1 MRPNR
6 SIQMT
11 SIPARKRC
19 ASILPNLLFLFAFL
33 LLAPT
38 AGHAANVCDSF
49 YSSNF
54 QLALGQLNPAMAA
67 LAKPAKGVAVHEP
80 NFHTCL
86 VRATSHAT
94 EPPNTFARNDY
105 SRRQAFNANNSYFI
119 VYSNGTWHL
128 YDANSLAHV
137 RVLTT
142 MGGDAEPQ
150 WHPTDPNILYYLP
163 TNGGTKLLKVD
174 VRNNTA
180 STAVDFVGR
189 LPSWGAN
196 ADHIWTRS
204 EGSPSADGR
213 YWGFLVYTANWD
225 MLGYIVWD
233 LQQNQLAGSRASTA
247 PQDNAS
253 MSASGRWFINSGE
266 GDGTWAWSRDFTTK
280 KKLDNSYGVH
290 SDLALSPSG
299 QDYYISVDYE
309 SSGGDVYF
317 TNLDT
322 CPSVPA
328 SATSAPVCPRT
339 VLFSMYP
346 TGGWATMHF
355 SGKAFSKPGWV
366 LISTYDSETNGS
378 GLPWFT
384 NKVMAV
390 ELKAS
395 PRIYVLAYTRR
406 VRVTSGDTDGAG
418 NYWAE
423 PHASVNRNFTRILFN
438 TNWSNSVGPD
448 IDAYMIQLPTWVLG
462 GTPATGPST
471 GGNLP
476 AVPVGGSNATAPVSS
491 ATSATPSST
500 SSAPA
505 VTSTDA
511 GTYSIG
517 CPACN
522 RLAQARSVMAA
533 MVGYLWDRARPGLL
547 STLRALDFSRDEP
560 ARRTVSAART
570 VPALIATA
578 AAAETESATAP
589 AVEPQAEQAE
599 TAPESKTTAAVA
611 TVASGAC
618 RTERGVDRIERD
630 SRETSAAYGSCQ
642 AR

>member
-11 SIPARKRC
+11 CIPARKRC

-33 LLAPT
+33 LLVPT

-49 YSSNF
+49 YAANF
-54 QLALGQLNPAMAA
+54 QLTQGQLNPAMAA

-86 VRATSHAT
+86 VRATDYRN

-137 RVLTT
+137 RVLET

-163 TNGGTKLLKVD
+163 TYGGTKLMKVD

-180 STAVDFVGR
+180 STVVDFVGR
-189 LPSWGAN
+189 LPSWASS
-196 ADHIWTRS
+196 AVHIWTRS

-213 YWGFLVYTANWD
+213 YWGFLVYDNSWN

-233 LQQNQLAGSRASTA
+233 LQQNQLAGSRATTA
-247 PQDNAS
+247 AQDNAS

-290 SDLALSPSG
+290 SDLALSPTG

-309 SSGGDVYF
+309 SAGGDVYF

-366 LISTYDSETNGS
+366 LISTYDSETSGS
-378 GLPWFT
+378 SLPWFT

-406 VRVTSGDTDGAG
+406 VNVTSGDADGAG

-438 TNWSNSVGPD
+438 TNWGNSVGPD
-448 IDAYMIQLPTWVLG
+448 IDAYMIQLPSWVLG
-462 GTPATGPST
+462 GTPVNGPST

-476 AVPVGGSNATAPVSS
+476 AMPVGGSNAAAPIGS
-491 ATSATPSST
+491 AASLASSST
-500 SSAPA
+500 SASAAPI
-505 VTSTDA
+505 DA

-522 RLAQARSVMAA
+522 RLAQARSMMAA
-533 MVGYLWDRARPGLL
+533 LAGYLWDRARPGLL
-547 STLRALDFSRDEP
+547 STLRALDFSRDDES
-560 ARRTVSAART
+560 AQRTASAARML
-570 VPALIATA
+570 PSPIATA
-578 AAAETESATAP
+578 AAAETGSATAP
-589 AVEPQAEQAE
+589 AAEPQAGQAE
-599 TAPESKTTAAVA
+599 TAPESKTAAAVA
-611 TVASGAC
+611 SNVC

-630 SRETSAAYGSCQ
+630 SREPAPAYGSCQ

>member
-1 MRPNR
+1 
-6 SIQMT
+6 MT
-11 SIPARKRC
+11 CIPARKRC
-19 ASILPNLLFLFAFL
+19 ASILPSLLFLFAFL

-38 AGHAANVCDSF
+38 PGHAVNVCDAF
-49 YSSNF
+49 YAPNF

-67 LAKPAKGVAVHEP
+67 LAKPTKGIAVHEP

-137 RVLTT
+137 RELTT

-150 WHPTDPNILYYLP
+150 WHPTDPNTLYYLP

-180 STAVDFVGR
+180 STVVDFVGR
-189 LPSWGAN
+189 LPSWAAN

-233 LQQNQLAGSRASTA
+233 LQQNQLAGSRATNA

-266 GDGTWAWSRDFTTK
+266 ADGTWAWSRDFTTK

-328 SATSAPVCPRT
+328 SATTAPVCPRT

-366 LISTYDSETNGS
+366 LISTYDSDTNNG
-378 GLPWFT
+378 GPLPWFT

-406 VRVTSGDTDGAG
+406 VRVTSGDSDGAG

-423 PHASVNRNFTRILFN
+423 PHASVNRDFTRILFN
-438 TNWSNSVGPD
+438 TNWGNSVGPD
-448 IDAYMIQLPTWVLG
+448 IDAYMIQLPSWALG
-462 GTPATGPST
+462 GTPVNAPST

-476 AVPVGGSNATAPVSS
+476 AMPVGGSNAAAPIGSAANAVSLS
-491 ATSATPSST
+491 AS

-505 VTSTDA
+505 ATSADA

-522 RLAQARSVMAA
+522 RLAQARSMMAA
-533 MVGYLWDRARPGLL
+533 MVGYLWDRARPSLL
-547 STLRALDFSRDEP
+547 STLRSLDFSRDEEP
-560 ARRTVSAART
+560 ARRAASAARML
-570 VPALIATA
+570 PSPIATA
-578 AAAETESATAP
+578 AAAETQRAAIPSGEPEARAVTESTAEAT
-589 AVEPQAEQAE
+589 
-599 TAPESKTTAAVA
+599 SKANPTSV
-611 TVASGAC
+611 VASGAC
-618 RTERGVDRIERD
+618 STGRGIDRIERD
-630 SRETSAAYGSCQ
+630 SRKPAAAYGSC
-642 AR
+642 RTR

>member
-1 MRPNR
+1 
-6 SIQMT
+6 MT
-11 SIPARKRC
+11 CNPARKHC
-19 ASILPNLLFLFAFL
+19 VSILPNLLFLFAFL

-49 YSSNF
+49 YSPNF
-54 QLALGQLNPAMAA
+54 QLAPGQLNPAMAA

-128 YDANSLAHV
+128 YNANSLAHV

-213 YWGFLVYTANWD
+213 YWGFLVYTANWN

-233 LQQNQLAGSRASTA
+233 LQQNQLAGSRQASGEH
-247 PQDNAS
+247 DNAS
-253 MSASGRWFINSGE
+253 ISASGRWFITSGN
-266 GDGTWAWSRDFTTK
+266 GTWAWSRDFTSK
-280 KKLDNSYGVH
+280 KKIDNSGGIH
-290 SDLALSPSG
+290 SDLALSPTG
-299 QDYYISVDYE
+299 QDYYVSVDFE

-328 SATSAPVCPRT
+328 SATTAPVCPRT

-346 TGGWATMHF
+346 TRGWSSMHF

-366 LISTYDSETNGS
+366 LISTYDAETNGS
-378 GLPWFT
+378 SLPWFT

-406 VRVTSGDTDGAG
+406 VRVTSGDSDGAG

-423 PHASVNRNFTRILFN
+423 PHASVNRNFTRIVFN
-438 TNWSNSVGPD
+438 SNWGNSVGPD
-448 IDAYMIQLPTWVLG
+448 IDTYMIQLPSWALG
-462 GTPATGPST
+462 GTPASGPST

-476 AVPVGGSNATAPVSS
+476 AIPVGGSNAAAPVSS
-491 ATSATPSST
+491 AASAAPSLPST
-500 SSAPA
+500 STPA

-533 MVGYLWDRARPGLL
+533 MVGYLWDRARPGLA

-560 ARRTVSAART
+560 VQRAVSTAR
-570 VPALIATA
+570 ALPSPIATA
-578 AAAETESATAP
+578 AAAETGSAAIPAGEPEAEAVTESGAESASEKAN
-589 AVEPQAEQAE
+589 
-599 TAPESKTTAAVA
+599 A
-611 TVASGAC
+611 TSVVVTSGAC
-618 RTERGVDRIERD
+618 RTERGIDRIERD
-630 SRETSAAYGSCQ
+630 SREPAAAYGSCQ